1 MLEFVN
7 PNIKLV
13 EENKENH
20 YGKFV
25 CEPLERGYGTTLGN
39 ALRRTMISS
48 LPGAAIT
55 GIKIEGIQH
64 EFTTIPNIVEDV
76 VDIILNLKEIRF
88 RKHVQEPVTLTLKF
102 KGAGEIT
109 AADIKDNADVEI
121 INKDKYIATASSGAD
136 LNMTLLVENGR
147 GYNTVEDNEKED
159 VDINFLPIDSIFTP
173 IKKVN
178 YNVSP
183 TRVGNKFDYDKLEI
197 EIWTDGSLT
206 ASDALSVASRVLISH
221 FEFFNNLSAFNEGM
235 KIMEES
241 KENESSK
248 ILSSPITDLNL
259 TKRPLNCLGIQSIKT
274 IGDLVAYKRS
284 EVKEF
289 KNLGAKS
296 LEEIEEKIAELGLEF
311 KSEKENE
318 E

>member
-1 MLEFVN
+1 MLEFVK
-7 PNIKLV
+7 PKIKLID
-13 EENKENH
+13 EDKENN

-39 ALRRTMISS
+39 SLRRTMLSS

-64 EFTTIPNIVEDV
+64 EFTCIPNIVEDV
-76 VDIILNLKEIRF
+76 VEIILNLKEIRF
-88 RKHVQEPVTLTLKF
+88 IKYGEEPIYLELTH

-109 AADIKDNADVEI
+109 AGDIKEVAGIEI
-121 INKDKYIATASSGAD
+121 INKDKHIATASNGAD
-136 LNMTLLVENGR
+136 LKMSLLVENGR
-147 GYNTVEDNEKED
+147 GYNTVEDNEKEN

-178 YNVSP
+178 YQVVP

-206 ASDALSVASRVLISH
+206 AGDALSVASRVLISH
-221 FEFFNNLSAFNEGM
+221 FEIFNNLSEFNEGM
-235 KIMEES
+235 KVMAEPVKDEQG
-241 KENESSK
+241 K
-248 ILSSPITDLNL
+248 LLTTPITDLGFN
-259 TKRPLNCLGIQSIKT
+259 KRPLNCLRIQMIET
-274 IGDLVAYKRS
+274 LGDLVGYKRS
-284 EVKEF
+284 EVKKF
-289 KNLGAKS
+289 KNLGSKS
-296 LEEIEEKIAELGLEF
+296 MEEIEEKLKELKLDF
-311 KSEKENE
+311 KPENE